1 MPIEILEDRIAPA
14 SFLVVT
20 LADSGPGSLRSG
32 IMAIDASTDATN
44 TIIFANK
51 LHGSI
56 ELRSPL
62 PPITLRP
69 PTTSATPSVTI
80 GGVTSA
86 KITIDGEDR
95 FQIFNI
101 VGTSTT
107 FNVGISDL
115 KLIGGNNQN
124 AGSTT
129 KASPGGG
136 AVYINDYQGVIK
148 IANCTIADNRAIGTS
163 GATHTAGKGGAI
175 DLVAGI
181 LDVSS
186 SKITGNLAVGGAGS
200 LIGAAGSAGMGGGI
214 YVASSGTLNL
224 LSSTVSG
231 NRAIGALGR
240 SGAAGAAGTP
250 TVNGTNGH
258 QGASG
263 GNGEGGGIFNYGT
276 STLTKSTISGNVVIG
291 GRGGNG
297 GDGGAGGL
305 GTSGGMGGAG
315 GLGTSGGMGG
325 AGGTGGQ
332 GLGGGI
338 YSESALVLNSSTVS
352 GNIAYGSA
360 GGFGARGGASG
371 IAGKR
376 AALPGQDPGR
386 SFGYGGGV
394 HSANSTIQTL
404 DSTIAKNTADQG
416 GGIFLYENTMTAL
429 DNSTIAFNKARQ
441 KGEGGGVCGYL
452 ENSSDPIVVISTVI
466 GQNTA
471 GGGPG
476 QDLLITNG
484 AISAFNSLIES
495 FNPNSVTGT
504 SNILNTDP
512 LLGALRMNGGITMT
526 CLPNSIRSPLLGQ
539 GSNPEKLPAD
549 QRGHDRSIGGTVDIG
564 AVEIA

>member
-51 LHGSI
+51 LHGAI
-56 ELRSPL
+56 QLRSPL
-62 PPITLRP
+62 PPITLPP
-69 PTTSATPSVTI
+69 PTTSAIPSVSI

-86 KITIDGEDR
+86 KITINGENR

-101 VGTSTT
+101 QGISST
-107 FNVGISDL
+107 FNVNISDL

-124 AGSTT
+124 VGSKT

-148 IANCTIADNRAIGTS
+148 ITDCTIADNRAIGTS
-163 GATHTAGKGGAI
+163 GTPHTAGKGGAI
-175 DLVAGI
+175 DLVGGI

-214 YVASSGTLNL
+214 YVGSSGTLNL

-240 SGAAGAAGTP
+240 SGAAGAAGAA
-250 TVNGTNGH
+250 TVNGVNGH

-263 GNGEGGGIFNYGT
+263 GNGEGGGIFNYGE

-305 GTSGGMGGAG
+305 GA
-315 GLGTSGGMGG
+315 SGGMGG

-332 GLGGGI
+332 GLGGGV

-352 GNIAYGSA
+352 GNVADGSV
-360 GGFGARGGASG
+360 GGLGARGGASG
-371 IAGKR
+371 ISGKH

-386 SFGYGGGV
+386 SFGYGGGI

-416 GGIFLYENTMTAL
+416 GGIFLYENSMTAL

-441 KGEGGGVCGYL
+441 KGEGGGVWGYL

-484 AISAFNSLIES
+484 SISAFNSLIES

-504 SNILNTDP
+504 ANILNTDP
-512 LLGALRMNGGITMT
+512 LLGPLRLNGGITMT
-526 CLPNSIRSPLLGQ
+526 CLPNATESPLRGQ

-549 QRGHDRSIGGTVDIG
+549 QRGHDREIGGTVDIG